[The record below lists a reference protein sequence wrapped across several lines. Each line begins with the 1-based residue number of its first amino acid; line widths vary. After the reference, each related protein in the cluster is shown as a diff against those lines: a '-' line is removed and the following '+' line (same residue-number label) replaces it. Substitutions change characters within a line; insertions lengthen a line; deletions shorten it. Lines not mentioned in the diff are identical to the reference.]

1 MTQTDNVMA
10 ERSLSKLTADLQTL
24 CHSGMS
30 LHEVC
35 VLDKTGHK
43 IQERRIESIKV
54 APNAKVWIVLENE
67 NGKYQSDN
75 EN

>member
-1 MTQTDNVMA
+1 MT

-35 VLDKTGHK
+35 VLDKTGNK
-43 IQERRIESIKV
+43 MQERRIESIKV
-54 APNAKVWIVLENE
+54 APNAKVWIVLESI
-67 NGKYQSDN
+67 NGKDESNN
-75 EN
+75 ED